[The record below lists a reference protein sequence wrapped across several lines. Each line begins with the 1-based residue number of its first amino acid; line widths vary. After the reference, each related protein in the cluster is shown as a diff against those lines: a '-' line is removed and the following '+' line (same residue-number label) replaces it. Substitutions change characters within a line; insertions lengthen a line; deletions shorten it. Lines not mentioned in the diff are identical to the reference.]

1 MTRFRALKISKVAKF
16 AGTALIVVIALDL
29 VATAATLA
37 IGYKVMKP

>member
-1 MTRFRALKISKVAKF
+1 VTRFRALKVAKV

>member
-1 MTRFRALKISKVAKF
+1 MTRLRALKVARF